1 MSTTLT
7 KSSGSTPAGST
18 PSGSPPRKLRAAR
31 ARKQIIF
38 RVAII
43 ALVLLFFLTP
53 IVALLDF
60 STRLRSGGRN
70 WVSWEPIFDLATAE
84 DPASKEIRAGLLN
97 SLGLVAATLTIMLV
111 LLIPTMTWI
120 RLRVPA
126 LRRPMEFICLLPLT
140 IPAIVLV
147 VGLAPIYR
155 QLSNLLST
163 GSIWLCFVYA
173 VLVLPFAYRSLDA
186 GLDAIDIR
194 TLSEAARSLG
204 SSWGGVIWNI
214 VLPNI
219 KTAIISACFISLA
232 LVLGEFT
239 VANLLARKNLQTAIF
254 IVGQSNAKTAAALA
268 LVAMAFGFVL
278 LFLLSFFGNSRKSRK
293 AKT

>member
-7 KSSGSTPAGST
+7 KPSGST
-18 PSGSPPRKLRAAR
+18 PSGPTPPKSPPRKLRAAR

-38 RVAII
+38 RVAIVT
-43 ALVLLFFLTP
+43 LVVLFFFIP
-53 IVALLDF
+53 VISLLDF

-70 WVSWEPIFDLATAE
+70 WVSWEPIVNLATAD

-97 SLGLVAATLTIMLV
+97 SLGLVAATLAIMLV

-204 SSWGGVIWNI
+204 SSWGGVLWNI

-278 LFLLSFFGNSRKSRK
+278 LFVFSFFGNSRKGRK
-293 AKT
+293 AKS

>member
-7 KSSGSTPAGST
+7 KPSGSTPPGPT
-18 PSGSPPRKLRAAR
+18 PPKSPPRKLRAAR

-38 RVAII
+38 RVAIVT
-43 ALVLLFFLTP
+43 LVVLFFFIP
-53 IVALLDF
+53 VISLLDF

-70 WVSWEPIFDLATAE
+70 WVSWEPIVNLATAD

-97 SLGLVAATLTIMLV
+97 SLGLVAATLAIMLV

-204 SSWGGVIWNI
+204 SSWGGVLWNI

-278 LFLLSFFGNSRKSRK
+278 LFVFSFFGNSRKGRK
-293 AKT
+293 AKS